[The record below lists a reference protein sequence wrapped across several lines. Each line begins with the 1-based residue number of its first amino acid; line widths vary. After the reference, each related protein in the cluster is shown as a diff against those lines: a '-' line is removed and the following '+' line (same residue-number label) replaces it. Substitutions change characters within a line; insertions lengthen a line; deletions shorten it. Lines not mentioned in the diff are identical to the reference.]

1 MNPEDCAALLN
12 RLRSAE
18 GHLHAIITMVEAEKP
33 CEDVLHQIRAV
44 VAAMSA
50 AERALCYCEFRRSAD
65 IIVHHPNKTI
75 RLDELRRLVALLG
88 LPFNYVE
95 DGGRNHR

>member
-1 MNPEDCAALLN
+1 VNPEDRTDLLN

-18 GHLHAIITMVEAEKP
+18 GHVHAIITMVEAEKP
-33 CEDVLHQIRAV
+33 CEDVLHQMRAV

-50 AERALCYCEFRRSAD
+50 AERALCYCEFRRCAD
-65 IIVHHPNKTI
+65 IIVHHPDQSI
-75 RLDELRRLVALLG
+75 RLGELRRLVALLG
-88 LPFNYVE
+88 LPFTYIE